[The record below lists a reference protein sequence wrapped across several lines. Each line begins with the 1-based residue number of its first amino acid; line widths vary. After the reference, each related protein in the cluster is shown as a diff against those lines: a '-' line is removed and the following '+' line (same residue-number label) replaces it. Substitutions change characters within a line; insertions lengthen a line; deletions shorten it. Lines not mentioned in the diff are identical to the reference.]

1 MFSRDFQ
8 LSRNRK
14 LPFSRPARRGR
25 YAKNLVQRD
34 RFWQEKALNKKSLY
48 RIPLCK
54 TMSVESS
61 SEALGKQIRETQT
74 RETQTSKTISTDN
87 HKAATERGAVE
98 KMATSKTTIERSLS
112 WQVAPDLFTS
122 FRYAWAG
129 ISYAFKTQ
137 RNFRVHTGVGTLAM
151 VLCWILKVSNLE
163 IAIIC
168 LTIGA
173 VLVMEILNTALESL
187 VDLTVGQT
195 YHQLAKIAKDCAAG
209 AVLMAAIV
217 ALIIAALIFA
227 PPLWASLQ
235 HYLHLASAAHS

>member
-1 MFSRDFQ
+1 
-8 LSRNRK
+8 
-14 LPFSRPARRGR
+14 
-25 YAKNLVQRD
+25 
-34 RFWQEKALNKKSLY
+34 
-48 RIPLCK
+48 
-54 TMSVESS
+54 MSVESS
-61 SEALGKQIRETQT
+61 SEALGKQLRENQLRETQI
-74 RETQTSKTISTDN
+74 SKTISADS
-87 HKAATERGAVE
+87 HKAAAE
-98 KMATSKTTIERSLS
+98 KTTIGKTTTGKTATGKTERSQS

-151 VLCWILKVSNLE
+151 VLCWMLEVSNLE

-217 ALIIAALIFA
+217 ALLIAALIFV
-227 PPLWASLQ
+227 PPLWANLQ